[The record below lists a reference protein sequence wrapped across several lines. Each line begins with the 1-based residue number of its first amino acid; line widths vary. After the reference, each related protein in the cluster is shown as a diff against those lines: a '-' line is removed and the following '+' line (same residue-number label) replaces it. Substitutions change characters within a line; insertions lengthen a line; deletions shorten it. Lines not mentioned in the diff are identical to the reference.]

1 MNNSYYINQ
10 KGEKVK
16 GPVAKKKNTKSNID
30 PFKYANVGFY
40 LLTPLLLGVIIG
52 VILDR
57 VFGLGKNIILL
68 CIVLGSI
75 SSFYNLYKIVS
86 EK

>member
-1 MNNSYYINQ
+1 MKNSYYINQ

-16 GPVAKKKNTKSNID
+16 GPVSRKKLPVSGID

-57 VFGLGKNIILL
+57 VFGLGKNVILL
-68 CIVLGSI
+68 CIVFGSI